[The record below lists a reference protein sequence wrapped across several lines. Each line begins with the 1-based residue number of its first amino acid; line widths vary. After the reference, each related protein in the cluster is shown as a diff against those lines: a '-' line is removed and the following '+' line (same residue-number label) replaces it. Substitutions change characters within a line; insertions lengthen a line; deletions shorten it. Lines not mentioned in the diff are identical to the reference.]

1 MKKEKKKIKTEER
14 IKKEKKIKKKQK
26 TATNESIMIG
36 IWFNAKD
43 EIQMKCAKVRTINR
57 FTQPH

>member
-1 MKKEKKKIKTEER
+1 MKKEKKKNQKR
-14 IKKEKKIKKKQK
+14 GKNKKKQK